1 METII
6 RAAIKLAEHAMYTD
20 RQIAKILTDLA
31 IEWGRK
37 ADYTDDYERIEKE
50 RVAAHEAAVNQFAAE
65 ERAALDE
72 ARRHQARGRR
82 EG

>member
-37 ADYTDDYERIEKE
+37 ADYTERINRK
-50 RVAAHEAAVNQFAAE
+50 
-65 ERAALDE
+65 
-72 ARRHQARGRR
+72 R
-82 EG
+82 EINADQ